1 MKKVLKVFLT
11 LLILSAG
18 ISGAKA
24 QITVTGTVTDTE
36 NQPVIGA
43 NVVVKGTT
51 FGTLTDINGKYSI
64 NVPTTSSI
72 LTFSFIGFM
81 TRELVVGT
89 NTLIDV
95 VLETEATALS
105 EVVVVGYGTQKRANL
120 TGSVSTVQGETLT
133 DYPLP
138 NAAIALQGKIAGV
151 TINSIDGRPDATV
164 KIRVRGGGSITQS
177 NDPLFLVDGFPVSN
191 INDIPATQ
199 IESINILK
207 DASSSAIY
215 GARGANGVVI
225 ITTKAPKTGRLTV
238 TYDGNY
244 QIKTPTK
251 HFGVLNP
258 YDFVLLNWEY
268 GTLFGYGDAWE
279 MAYGLGSDYSSL
291 NSQGINAYKN
301 ATFRDVQKEAIS
313 TAYAQNHTLSLSGG
327 NEQTRYRISFDNIN
341 DDGIRILSYQKRNNI
356 IAKFQQK
363 ISKGLVADL
372 DLFYRKNEVRTSG
385 TSSMGLLR
393 FTPVTPLGDISGD
406 NSQIGMYETYV
417 RPAFDPIEIIKDQY
431 DKSSSQVFR
440 GAAALSWT
448 VFDGFTLR
456 SEYDLS
462 KGFSASYDW
471 NGPFAKN
478 TVGVEGGDASVGKGN
493 STSYRFVNTLNYA
506 VKITDM
512 NHQLDLMLG
521 QEMNS
526 SESESTTLS
535 GTRYPVSFNYKRAF
549 AMMNQYGDQTEIRMN
564 NSFSVPSRMSSYFG
578 RVNYGFKERY
588 LLTATFRADGSSNFA
603 PSNRWAYFPAVSV
616 AWRLSEEP
624 FMQNISAIDNL
635 KLRLSYGE
643 AGNDRITSGLW
654 KSEWTANANG
664 YSFLDVGNAYYVP
677 SSSMMTNPDL
687 KWETSI
693 TRNIGLDY
701 VLFGDRLRGTVDA
714 YWNTTKDLLMVVQIP
729 AYTGYTTQ
737 MRNAGQTRN
746 LGIEFTLGGDI
757 IRTKDLT
764 VSADFNISI
773 NRNKV
778 EALSEEMDHYYYGS
792 GGNNQRP
799 QGGDYGLIVGQPV
812 GLIRGYIQDGFYTT
826 ADFDYNSETHAYTLK
841 SGVVNSRIVLGTLPG
856 ITAGCYPGML
866 KLKKLGS
873 ANNPNEINDVDD
885 VTVIGNVNPKHT
897 GGLNLNAAYKGL
909 DMLLAF
915 NWSYGNDIYNY
926 DKLENTIGNKLPFRN
941 FTDANANWY
950 HIFKVDGSGNLVRV
964 FDPAELDALNTN
976 TATYYPFHEMATIHS
991 GYIEDGS
998 FLRLNNVTLGYTL
1011 PSTLTRKVAIQRL
1024 RFYTTIY
1031 NAMLFTNYS
1040 GLDPEVDTRTSG
1052 TYPFPGMDSGAYPR
1066 ARTFTF
1072 GVNVS
1077 F

>member
-393 FTPVTPLGDISGD
+393 FTPVTP
-406 NSQIGMYETYV
+406 
-417 RPAFDPIEIIKDQY
+417 
-431 DKSSSQVFR
+431 
-440 GAAALSWT
+440 
-448 VFDGFTLR
+448 
-456 SEYDLS
+456 
-462 KGFSASYDW
+462 
-471 NGPFAKN
+471 
-478 TVGVEGGDASVGKGN
+478 
-493 STSYRFVNTLNYA
+493 
-506 VKITDM
+506 
-512 NHQLDLMLG
+512 
-521 QEMNS
+521 
-526 SESESTTLS
+526 
-535 GTRYPVSFNYKRAF
+535 
-549 AMMNQYGDQTEIRMN
+549 
-564 NSFSVPSRMSSYFG
+564 
-578 RVNYGFKERY
+578 
-588 LLTATFRADGSSNFA
+588 
-603 PSNRWAYFPAVSV
+603 
-616 AWRLSEEP
+616 
-624 FMQNISAIDNL
+624 
-635 KLRLSYGE
+635 
-643 AGNDRITSGLW
+643 
-654 KSEWTANANG
+654 
-664 YSFLDVGNAYYVP
+664 
-677 SSSMMTNPDL
+677 
-687 KWETSI
+687 
-693 TRNIGLDY
+693 
-701 VLFGDRLRGTVDA
+701 
-714 YWNTTKDLLMVVQIP
+714 
-729 AYTGYTTQ
+729 
-737 MRNAGQTRN
+737 
-746 LGIEFTLGGDI
+746 
-757 IRTKDLT
+757 
-764 VSADFNISI
+764 
-773 NRNKV
+773 
-778 EALSEEMDHYYYGS
+778 
-792 GGNNQRP
+792 
-799 QGGDYGLIVGQPV
+799 
-812 GLIRGYIQDGFYTT
+812 
-826 ADFDYNSETHAYTLK
+826 
-841 SGVVNSRIVLGTLPG
+841 
-856 ITAGCYPGML
+856 
-866 KLKKLGS
+866 
-873 ANNPNEINDVDD
+873 
-885 VTVIGNVNPKHT
+885 
-897 GGLNLNAAYKGL
+897 
-909 DMLLAF
+909 
-915 NWSYGNDIYNY
+915 
-926 DKLENTIGNKLPFRN
+926 
-941 FTDANANWY
+941 
-950 HIFKVDGSGNLVRV
+950 
-964 FDPAELDALNTN
+964 
-976 TATYYPFHEMATIHS
+976 
-991 GYIEDGS
+991 
-998 FLRLNNVTLGYTL
+998 
-1011 PSTLTRKVAIQRL
+1011 
-1024 RFYTTIY
+1024 
-1031 NAMLFTNYS
+1031 
-1040 GLDPEVDTRTSG
+1040 
-1052 TYPFPGMDSGAYPR
+1052 
-1066 ARTFTF
+1066 
-1072 GVNVS
+1072 
-1077 F
+1077 